1 VVNAG
6 PYFFQFRVKRE
17 VPMKSCMR
25 CGQKMSHNYLVAIF
39 AMINE
44 KVKRMIVCFKCKEIL
59 AKKDNNPA

>member
-1 VVNAG
+1 
-6 PYFFQFRVKRE
+6 
-17 VPMKSCMR
+17 
-25 CGQKMSHNYLVAIF
+25 VAIF

>member
-1 VVNAG
+1 
-6 PYFFQFRVKRE
+6 
-17 VPMKSCMR
+17 MKSCMR